1 MYTEKVMDHFQNPR
15 NVGEIENASG
25 TGTVGNAKCGDIMR
39 IYLDIDE
46 NQVIRDVKFKTF
58 GCGAAVATSSMATEM
73 VKGKTVQE
81 AMEVTNKAVME
92 ALDGLPPVKV
102 HCSLLAEEAIHAALW
117 DYAEKHGIKSRGL
130 RSPNPIFTRAKKRKA
145 KSIRHEGKSRRR
157 HVRRSGFLCG
167 GMASE
172 GTGI

>member
-1 MYTEKVMDHFQNPR
+1 MYSDKVMDHFQNPR
-15 NVGEIENASG
+15 NVGEIEDASG
-25 TGTVGNAKCGDIMR
+25 VGTVGNAKCGDIMR
-39 IYLDIDE
+39 IYLDIDDD
-46 NQVIRDVKFKTF
+46 QVIRDVKFKTF
-58 GCGAAVATSSMATEM
+58 GCGAAVATSSMATEL
-73 VKGKTVQE
+73 VKGKTIYE
-81 AMEVTNKAVME
+81 ALQVTNKAVME
-92 ALDGLPPVKV
+92 ALDGLPSWRRKR
-102 HCSLLAEEAIHAALW
+102 SMRRS
-117 DYAEKHGIKSRGL
+117 GITRRSTGSKSRGL